1 MVSPTTSFPKG
12 IRDGIWTALTVAV
25 ALLIVVAVYLSLV
38 WAPEASNLATE
49 TERLVQRIFYFH
61 VSSGW
66 VGFFAFGVT
75 AMAGILY
82 LITKKHRWDSIA
94 LSSVEIGVVFTTA
107 NVISGSIWAKPTWNT
122 WWPWNDPRITSA
134 AIVWLIYIAYLML
147 RNAIDDPERR
157 ARLAS
162 VYGIVGFISVPITF
176 LSIRWWRTI
185 HPAVVG
191 TGSEGAQGGFA
202 MAPDMVVALLFSV
215 FTFTLLYFV
224 LLHYRLKLEDLREQV
239 EDLKARVLADAL

>member
-1 MVSPTTSFPKG
+1 MVTTQKRKG
-12 IRDGIWTALTVAV
+12 IGDSIWLVLAGLAG
-25 ALLIVVAVYLSLV
+25 LLVLIGVYLSLM
-38 WAPEASNLATE
+38 WAPEAANLPTE
-49 TERLVQRIFYFH
+49 TERLVQRVFYFH
-61 VSSGW
+61 VASGW
-66 VGFFAFGVT
+66 IGFFAFGVT
-75 AMAGILY
+75 AITGIIY
-82 LITKKHRWDSIA
+82 LISGKRRWDSIA

-162 VYGIVGFISVPITF
+162 VYGIIGFISVPITF

-185 HPAVVG
+185 HPAVIG
-191 TGSEGAQGGFA
+191 TSSETSQGGFD
-202 MAPDMVVALLFSV
+202 MAPGMVTALLFAIA
-215 FTFTLLYFV
+215 TYTLLYFV
-224 LLHYRLKLEDLREQV
+224 LLRYRLRLEDLRERV
-239 EDLKARVLADAL
+239 DDLKARHLIG

>member
-1 MVSPTTSFPKG
+1 MVATKKSSVGDT
-12 IRDGIWTALTVAV
+12 IWTVLTVLV
-25 ALLIVVAVYLSLV
+25 GLLIVVGVYLSLI
-38 WAPEASNLATE
+38 WAPEAANLATE
-49 TERLVQRIFYFH
+49 TERLVQRVFYFH

-75 AMAGILY
+75 AVAGIAY
-82 LITKKHRWDSIA
+82 LVTKRRRWDSVA

-162 VYGIVGFISVPITF
+162 VYGIVGFISVPVTF

-185 HPAVVG
+185 HPAVI
-191 TGSEGAQGGFA
+191 GSASETAQGGFDLA
-202 MAPDMVVALLFSV
+202 GTMVIALLFSV

-239 EDLKARVLADAL
+239 DELKAEALAEGSAV

>member
-1 MVSPTTSFPKG
+1 MADRPKG
-12 IRDGIWTALTVAV
+12 RKTGDTIWLALTGLV
-25 ALLIVVAVYLSLV
+25 ALLILVGIYLSLL

-49 TERLVQRIFYFH
+49 TERLVQRVFYFH
-61 VSSGW
+61 VASGW

-75 AMAGILY
+75 AVAGIAY
-82 LITKKHRWDSIA
+82 LITRKRRWDFIA

-107 NVISGSIWAKPTWNT
+107 NVISGSIWARPTWNT

-162 VYGIVGFISVPITF
+162 VYGIVGFLSVPITF

-185 HPAVVG
+185 HPAVIG
-191 TGSEGAQGGFA
+191 TTSASAQGGFDL
-202 MAPDMVVALLFSV
+202 APDMVTTLLFAV
-215 FTFTLLYFV
+215 GTFTLLYFV
-224 LLHYRLKLEDLREQV
+224 LLHYRVRQEHLRE
-239 EDLKARVLADAL
+239 EIDELKARALAEVS